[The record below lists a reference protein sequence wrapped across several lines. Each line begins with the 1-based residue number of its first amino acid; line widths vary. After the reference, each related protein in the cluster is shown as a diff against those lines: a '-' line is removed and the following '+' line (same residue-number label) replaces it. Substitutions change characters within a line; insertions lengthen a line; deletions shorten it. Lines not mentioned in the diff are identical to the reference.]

1 MSGPEKPRVLFVAL
15 ALAAVYLVWGS
26 TYLAIRFA
34 IETIPPFTMAG
45 VRFTVAGWLLY
56 GLVRMRG
63 APAPTRRHWMSAA
76 VIGTLLLG
84 MGNGGVTWAEQL
96 VPSGIA
102 ALVVAT
108 VPAWMVLFDW
118 MRPGG
123 TRPTVRVVLGLALG
137 LAGIGLLVVAGQA
150 DFSAARIDL
159 AGVAALLLAALSWAF
174 GSIRSRSLDVPSS
187 VLQLTAMQMIMGGM
201 VLFGAGVVTGEPAR
215 LDLAAVSGQSG
226 LALTYLIVFGAW
238 VGYGAYIWL
247 LRNTTPAVVSTYAY
261 VNPGIAV
268 FLGWLLAD
276 EPLDGWMLGAMAVT
290 LAGVALITLPKRP
303 GRSGSRERPAPRSG
317 HGGAAAPPAAR

>member
-187 VLQLTAMQMIMGGM
+187 VLQLTAMQMIAGGM

>member
-1 MSGPEKPRVLFVAL
+1 MSGPEKPRVFFVAL

-76 VIGTLLLG
+76 FIGTLLLG
-84 MGNGGVTWAEQL
+84 MGNGGVTWAEQV

-118 MRPGG
+118 LRAGG

-137 LAGIGLLVVAGQA
+137 LAGIGLLVAAGQA

-215 LDLAAVSGQSG
+215 LDLAAVSLDSG
-226 LALTYLIVFGAW
+226 LALGYLIVFGAW

-303 GRSGSRERPAPRSG
+303 GPSGSRGRSAPRGGHGSAPAP
-317 HGGAAAPPAAR
+317 PPAR

>member
-1 MSGPEKPRVLFVAL
+1 MSGPEKPRVFFVAL

-63 APAPTRRHWMSAA
+63 ARAPTRRHWMSAA
-76 VIGTLLLG
+76 FIGTLLLG
-84 MGNGGVTWAEQL
+84 MGNGGVTWAEQV

-137 LAGIGLLVVAGQA
+137 LAGIGLLVAAGQA

-215 LDLAAVSGQSG
+215 VDLAAVSRDSG
-226 LALTYLIVFGAW
+226 LALAYLIVFGAW
-238 VGYGAYIWL
+238 VGYGAYTWL

-290 LAGVALITLPKRP
+290 LSGVALITLPKRP
-303 GRSGSRERPAPRSG
+303 GRSGSRGRPAPRGG
-317 HGGAAAPPAAR
+317 HGSAPAPPPAR

>member
-1 MSGPEKPRVLFVAL
+1 MNAASKPPALSVAL
-15 ALAAVYLVWGS
+15 ALGAVYLVWGS

-56 GLVRMRG
+56 ALVRLRG
-63 APAPTRRHWMSAA
+63 APAPTRRHWGSAA
-76 VIGTLLLG
+76 IIGALLLG

-102 ALVVAT
+102 ALIVAT
-108 VPAWMVLFDW
+108 VPAWMVLFEW
-118 MRPGG
+118 IRPDG
-123 TRPTVRVVLGLALG
+123 TRPTLRVVLGLALG

-159 AGVAALLLAALSWAF
+159 RGAGALLLAALSWAY

-187 VLQLTAMQMIMGGM
+187 ALQLTAMQMIAGGLLLLG
-201 VLFGAGVVTGEPAR
+201 VGVVTGEPAR
-215 LDLAAVSGQSG
+215 LEVAAVTRDSI
-226 LALTYLIVFGAW
+226 LALAYLIVFGAW
-238 VGYGAYIWL
+238 VGYGAYVWL
-247 LRNTTPAVVSTYAY
+247 LRATTPAVVSTYAY

-268 FLGWLLAD
+268 FLGWLVAD
-276 EPLDGWMLGAMAVT
+276 EPLDGWMLGAMGVT
-290 LAGVALITLPKRP
+290 LVGVALITFPKRKARAGHP
-303 GRSGSRERPAPRSG
+303 TAASGDGRAPARSVT
-317 HGGAAAPPAAR
+317 